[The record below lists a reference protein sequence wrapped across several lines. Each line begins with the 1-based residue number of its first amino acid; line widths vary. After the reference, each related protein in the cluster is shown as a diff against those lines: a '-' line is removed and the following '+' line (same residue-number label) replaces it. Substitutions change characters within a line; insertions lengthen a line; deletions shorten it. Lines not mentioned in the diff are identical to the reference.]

1 MVYFKSNAQNYGFMF
16 NIVLLEPEI
25 PPNTGNIIRLAA
37 NTGCQLHLIE
47 PMGFKLQDKLLRRAG
62 LDYQEWAKIYRYR
75 SFQEFI
81 KKSKINHLYG
91 FSTKASIT
99 YSKAEFVS
107 GDALLFG
114 PESRGLPANILN
126 SLDGDK
132 KLRIPMVEGSR
143 SLNLSNTVAIAVY
156 EAWRQQGFIQG

>member
-1 MVYFKSNAQNYGFMF
+1 MF

-47 PMGFKLQDKLLRRAG
+47 PMGFKLEDKLLRRAG
-62 LDYQEWAKIYRYR
+62 LDYQEWAKISCYA
-75 SFQEFI
+75 SFHDFI
-81 KKSKINHLYG
+81 KLTKINQLYG
-91 FSTKASIT
+91 FSTKAKRT
-99 YSKAEFVS
+99 YTEAAFAP

-114 PESRGLPANILN
+114 PETRGLPDEILD

-132 KLRIPMVEGSR
+132 KLRIPMVKDSR

-156 EAWRQQGFIQG
+156 EAWRQQAFE